1 MKRALAWM
9 AAVVTTM
16 GVVLAA
22 PVDAQGI
29 APASS
34 TAPYCGIYWGSMP

>member
-9 AAVVTTM
+9 AAIVTAM

-22 PVDAQGI
+22 PVGAQGI

-34 TAPYCGIYWGSMP
+34 AAPYCGIYWGSMP